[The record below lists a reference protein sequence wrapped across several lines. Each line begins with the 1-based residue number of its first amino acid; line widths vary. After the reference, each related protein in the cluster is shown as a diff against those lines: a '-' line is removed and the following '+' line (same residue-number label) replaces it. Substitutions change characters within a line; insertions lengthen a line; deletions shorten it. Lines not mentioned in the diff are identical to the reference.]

1 MSLKESK
8 IIICSLFIGVS
19 FVFYMSLL
27 SNTLSL
33 DNEEYTFESLIYYI
47 NNNYIENISLYY
59 NKYLFLNIIVFYC
72 ILS

>member
-33 DNEEYTFESLIYYI
+33 DSEEYIFESLIYYI